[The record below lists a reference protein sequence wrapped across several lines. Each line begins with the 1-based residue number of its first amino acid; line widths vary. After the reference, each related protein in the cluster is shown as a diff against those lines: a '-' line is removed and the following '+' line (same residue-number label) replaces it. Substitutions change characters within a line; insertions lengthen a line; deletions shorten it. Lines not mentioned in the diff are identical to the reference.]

1 MKIRSSLYYMN
12 MAILLI
18 MAITISLSCE
28 SANSNKPLKDTAVFI
43 NIFDGKTFNGWK
55 ADTSVWHIENEC
67 FVGEVTPN
75 KQIQTNSFLIYT
87 RSQAGDF
94 EFKAKFKISKDGN
107 SGVNYRSEELATI
120 PYALKG
126 YQADI
131 DGENVYTGQNYEE
144 RGRGFLAMRGQNTT
158 INNSKDAFIIKSIG
172 NSDSLKSKII
182 VDDWNEIHLIVKGNN
197 MKHYINGI
205 LMSETTDNDSSN
217 NKLSGLIGLQVH
229 VSKEMQVAYKN
240 IQIKIENHN

>member
-1 MKIRSSLYYMN
+1 MKIRSSLYYIN
-12 MAILLI
+12 IAIILTMSMIL
-18 MAITISLSCE
+18 SLSCE
-28 SANSNKPLKDTAVFI
+28 SANSNKSLKDTTIFI
-43 NIFDGKTFNGWK
+43 TIFDGKTFNGWK
-55 ADTSVWHIENEC
+55 GDTSVWHIENGC
-67 FVGEVTPN
+67 FVGEVTPM

-87 RSQAGDF
+87 KSQAGDF
-94 EFKAKFKISKDGN
+94 EFKAQFKISNGGN
-107 SGVNYRSEELATI
+107 SGVNYRSEELADI

-144 RGRGFLAMRGQNTT
+144 RGRGFLAMRGQNAV
-158 INNSKDAFIIKSIG
+158 INNSTDPFIIKSIG

-217 NKLSGLIGLQVH
+217 SKLSGLIGLQVH
-229 VSKEMQVAYKN
+229 VSKEMKVAYKN
-240 IQIKIENHN
+240 IQIKIEKP

>member
-1 MKIRSSLYYMN
+1 MN
-12 MAILLI
+12 MAIILTMGMVL
-18 MAITISLSCE
+18 SLSCE

-94 EFKAKFKISKDGN
+94 ELKAKFKISKGGN
-107 SGVNYRSEELATI
+107 SGVNYRSEELADI

-144 RGRGFLAMRGQNTT
+144 RGRGFLAMRGQNAT
-158 INNSKDAFIIKSIG
+158 INNSKEAFIIKTID
-172 NSDSLKSKII
+172 NPDTLKSKIKA
-182 VDDWNEIHLIVKGNN
+182 DDWNEIHLIVKGNN

-205 LMSETTDNDSSN
+205 LMSETTDNDSLNS
-217 NKLSGLIGLQVH
+217 KLLGLIGLQVH
-229 VSKEMQVAYKN
+229 VSKEMKVAYKN
-240 IQIKIENHN
+240 IQLKIEKL

>member
-1 MKIRSSLYYMN
+1 MKIRSSLSYIN
-12 MAILLI
+12 MVIILTMG
-18 MAITISLSCE
+18 MAISLSCE
-28 SANSNKPLKDTAVFI
+28 SANSNKTLTDTAVFN

-67 FVGEVTPN
+67 FVGEVTPS
-75 KQIQTNSFLIYT
+75 KQIQTNSFLIYKS
-87 RSQAGDF
+87 SQAGDF
-94 EFKAKFKISKDGN
+94 EFKATFKISKGGN
-107 SGVNYRSEELATI
+107 SGVNYRSEEIANI

-144 RGRGFLAMRGQNTT
+144 RGRGFLAMRGQNAT

-172 NSDSLKSKII
+172 NSDSLKSKIK

-197 MKHYINGI
+197 MKHFINGI

-217 NKLSGLIGLQVH
+217 SKLLGLIGLQVH
-229 VSKEMQVAYKN
+229 VSKEMKVAYKN
-240 IQIKIENHN
+240 IQLKIEKL

>member
-1 MKIRSSLYYMN
+1 MN
-12 MAILLI
+12 MAIIFTMGMVL
-18 MAITISLSCE
+18 SLSCE

-94 EFKAKFKISKDGN
+94 ELKAKFKISNGGN
-107 SGVNYRSEELATI
+107 SGVNYRSEEIADI

-131 DGENVYTGQNYEE
+131 DGENIYTGQNYEE
-144 RGRGFLAMRGQNTT
+144 RGRGFLAMRGQNAT
-158 INNSKDAFIIKSIG
+158 INNSKEAFIIKPIG
-172 NSDSLKSKII
+172 HSDTLKSKIK

-217 NKLSGLIGLQVH
+217 SKLSGLIGLQVH
-229 VSKEMQVAYKN
+229 VSKEMRVAYKN
-240 IQIKIENHN
+240 IQLKIEKL

>member
-12 MAILLI
+12 RAII
-18 MAITISLSCE
+18 FTMGITLSLSCE

-43 NIFDGKTFNGWK
+43 TIFDGKTFNGWK
-55 ADTSVWHIENEC
+55 ADTSVWHIENGC
-67 FVGEVTPN
+67 FVGEVTAS

-87 RSQAGDF
+87 NSQAGDF
-94 EFKAKFKISKDGN
+94 EFKANFKISKGGN
-107 SGVNYRSEELATI
+107 SGVNYRSEELTDI

-131 DGENVYTGQNYEE
+131 DGENMYTGQNYEE
-144 RGRGFLAMRGQNTT
+144 RGRGFLAMRGQNAT
-158 INNSKDAFIIKSIG
+158 INNSKDAFIIKSIE
-172 NSDSLKSKII
+172 NSDTLKSKIK

-205 LMSETTDNDSSN
+205 LMSETTDNDISN
-217 NKLSGLIGLQVH
+217 SKLSGLIGLQVH
-229 VSKEMQVAYKN
+229 VTKEMRVAYKN
-240 IQIKIENHN
+240 IQIKIEKP

>member
-1 MKIRSSLYYMN
+1 MKIRSSPYYINITIILTMG
-12 MAILLI
+12 MAIN
-18 MAITISLSCE
+18 LSRE

-67 FVGEVTPN
+67 FVGEVTPS
-75 KQIQTNSFLIYT
+75 KQIQTNSFLIFT
-87 RSQAGDF
+87 SSQAGDF
-94 EFKAKFKISKDGN
+94 EFKAKFKISKGGN
-107 SGVNYRSEELATI
+107 SGVNYRSEELAAI

-144 RGRGFLAMRGQNTT
+144 RGRGFLAMRGQNAT
-158 INNSKDAFIIKSIG
+158 INNSKDIFIIKSIG
-172 NSDSLKSKII
+172 NLDSLKSKII

-205 LMSETTDNDSSN
+205 LMSETTDNDTSN
-217 NKLSGLIGLQVH
+217 SKTSGLIGLQVH
-229 VSKEMQVAYKN
+229 VSKEMRVAYKN
-240 IQIKIENHN
+240 IQLKIEKL

>member
-1 MKIRSSLYYMN
+1 MKIRRSLYYMN
-12 MAILLI
+12 MAILLTMSMI
-18 MAITISLSCE
+18 LSLSCE
-28 SANSNKPLKDTAVFI
+28 SANSNIPLKDAAVFI
-43 NIFDGKTFNGWK
+43 TIFDGKTFNGWK

-87 RSQAGDF
+87 SSQAGDF
-94 EFKAKFKISKDGN
+94 ELKAKFKISKGGN

-144 RGRGFLAMRGQNTT
+144 RGRGFLAMRGQNAT
-158 INNSKDAFIIKSIG
+158 INNSKDAFIIKTID
-172 NSDSLKSKII
+172 NSDTLKSKIKL
-182 VDDWNEIHLIVKGNN
+182 DDWNEIHLIVKGNN

-205 LMSETTDNDSSN
+205 LMSETTDNDSLNS
-217 NKLSGLIGLQVH
+217 KLSGLIGLQVH
-229 VSKEMQVAYKN
+229 VSKEMKVAYKN
-240 IQIKIENHN
+240 IQLKIEKP

>member
-12 MAILLI
+12 MVIILTMG
-18 MAITISLSCE
+18 MAISLSCE

-67 FVGEVTPN
+67 FVGEVTPS

-94 EFKAKFKISKDGN
+94 ELKAKFKISKGGN
-107 SGVNYRSEELATI
+107 SGVNYRSEELADI

-144 RGRGFLAMRGQNTT
+144 RGRGFLAMRGQNAT
-158 INNSKDAFIIKSIG
+158 INNSKEAFIIKTID
-172 NSDSLKSKII
+172 NPDTLKSKIKA
-182 VDDWNEIHLIVKGNN
+182 DDWNEIHLIVKGNN

-205 LMSETTDNDSSN
+205 LMSETTDNDSLNS
-217 NKLSGLIGLQVH
+217 KLLGLIGLQVH
-229 VSKEMQVAYKN
+229 VSKEMSVAYKN
-240 IQIKIENHN
+240 IQLKIEKL

>member
-1 MKIRSSLYYMN
+1 MKIRSSLYYIN
-12 MAILLI
+12 MAIILTMGMVL
-18 MAITISLSCE
+18 SLSCE

-55 ADTSVWHIENEC
+55 ADTSVWHIENGC
-67 FVGEVTPN
+67 FVGEVTPS

-87 RSQAGDF
+87 SSQAGDF
-94 EFKAKFKISKDGN
+94 EFKAAFKISKGGN
-107 SGVNYRSEELATI
+107 SGVNYRSEELADI

-144 RGRGFLAMRGQNTT
+144 RGRGFLAMRGQNAT
-158 INNSKDAFIIKSIG
+158 INNSKDAFIIKTIG

-182 VDDWNEIHLIVKGNN
+182 VGDWNEIHLIVKGNN

-205 LMSETTDNDSSN
+205 LMSETTDNDSLNS
-217 NKLSGLIGLQVH
+217 KLLGLIGLQVH
-229 VSKEMQVAYKN
+229 VSKEMKVAYKN
-240 IQIKIENHN
+240 IQLKIEKP

>member
-1 MKIRSSLYYMN
+1 MKIRSSPYYMN
-12 MAILLI
+12 MVIILTMGMVL
-18 MAITISLSCE
+18 SLSCE
-28 SANSNKPLKDTAVFI
+28 SANSNKTLTDPAIFI

-67 FVGEVTPN
+67 FVGEVTPS

-87 RSQAGDF
+87 SSQAGDF
-94 EFKAKFKISKDGN
+94 EFKATFKISNGGN
-107 SGVNYRSEELATI
+107 SGVNYRSEEIANI
-120 PYALKG
+120 PFALKG

-144 RGRGFLAMRGQNTT
+144 RGRGFLAMRGQNAT
-158 INNSKDAFIIKSIG
+158 INNSKDAFIIKTIG
-172 NSDSLKSKII
+172 NPDTLKSKIK

-217 NKLSGLIGLQVH
+217 SKLSGLIGLQVH
-229 VSKEMQVAYKN
+229 VSKEMSVAYKN
-240 IQIKIENHN
+240 IQLKIEKL

>member
-12 MAILLI
+12 MAIILTMG
-18 MAITISLSCE
+18 MAISLSCE

-67 FVGEVTPN
+67 FVGEVTPS

-94 EFKAKFKISKDGN
+94 ELKAKFKISKGGN
-107 SGVNYRSEELATI
+107 SGVNYRSEELADI

-144 RGRGFLAMRGQNTT
+144 RGRGFLAMRGQNAT
-158 INNSKDAFIIKSIG
+158 INNSKDAFIIKTIG
-172 NSDSLKSKII
+172 NSDTLKSKIK

-205 LMSETTDNDSSN
+205 LMSETTDNDSLNS
-217 NKLSGLIGLQVH
+217 KLLGLIGLQVH
-229 VSKEMQVAYKN
+229 VSKEMKVAYKN
-240 IQIKIENHN
+240 IQLKIEKL

>member
-1 MKIRSSLYYMN
+1 MKIRSSLSYMN
-12 MAILLI
+12 IAILL
-18 MAITISLSCE
+18 TIGIILSLSCE
-28 SANSNKPLKDTAVFI
+28 SANSNKPLKHTAVFI

-55 ADTSVWHIENEC
+55 ADTSVWHIENNC
-67 FVGEVTPN
+67 FVGEVTPS

-87 RSQAGDF
+87 SNQAGDF
-94 EFKAKFKISKDGN
+94 EFKAKFKISKGGN
-107 SGVNYRSEELATI
+107 SGVNYRSEELASI

-144 RGRGFLAMRGQNTT
+144 RGRGFLAMRGQNAT
-158 INNSKDAFIIKSIG
+158 INNSKDAFIIKTID
-172 NSDSLKSKII
+172 NSDSLKSKIK

-217 NKLSGLIGLQVH
+217 SKISGLIGLQVH
-229 VSKEMQVAYKN
+229 VSKEMKVAYKN
-240 IQIKIENHN
+240 IQLKIEKP

>member
-1 MKIRSSLYYMN
+1 MKIRSSLYYIN
-12 MAILLI
+12 MAIIVTLG
-18 MAITISLSCE
+18 ITLSLSCE
-28 SANSNKPLKDTAVFI
+28 SASSNKPLPNSAVFI
-43 NIFDGKTFNGWK
+43 TIFDGKTFNGWK
-55 ADTSVWHIENEC
+55 ADTSVWHIENGC
-67 FVGEVTPN
+67 FVGEVTPM

-87 RSQAGDF
+87 KSQAGDF
-94 EFKAKFKISKDGN
+94 EFKAQFKISNGGN
-107 SGVNYRSEELATI
+107 SGVNYRSEEIANI

-144 RGRGFLAMRGQNTT
+144 RGRGFLAMRGQNAV
-158 INNSKDAFIIKSIG
+158 INNSTDPFIIKSIG

-217 NKLSGLIGLQVH
+217 SKLSGLIGLQVH
-229 VSKEMQVAYKN
+229 VSKEMKVAYKN
-240 IQIKIENHN
+240 IQLKIEKL

>member
-1 MKIRSSLYYMN
+1 MN
-12 MAILLI
+12 MAIILTMGMVL
-18 MAITISLSCE
+18 SLSCE
-28 SANSNKPLKDTAVFI
+28 SANSNKTLKDTAVFI

-67 FVGEVTPN
+67 FVGEVTPS

-94 EFKAKFKISKDGN
+94 ELKAKFKISKGGN
-107 SGVNYRSEELATI
+107 SGVNYRSEELADI

-144 RGRGFLAMRGQNTT
+144 RGRGFLAMRGQNAT
-158 INNSKDAFIIKSIG
+158 INNSKEAFIIKTID
-172 NSDSLKSKII
+172 NPDTLKSKIKA
-182 VDDWNEIHLIVKGNN
+182 DDWNEIHLIVKGNN

-205 LMSETTDNDSSN
+205 LMSETTDNDSLNS
-217 NKLSGLIGLQVH
+217 KLLGLIGLQVH
-229 VSKEMQVAYKN
+229 VSKEMKVAYKN
-240 IQIKIENHN
+240 IQLKIEKL

>member
-1 MKIRSSLYYMN
+1 MG
-12 MAILLI
+12 
-18 MAITISLSCE
+18 ITLSLSCE
-28 SANSNKPLKDTAVFI
+28 SASSDKPLPNSAVFI
-43 NIFDGKTFNGWK
+43 DIFDGKTFNGWK
-55 ADTSVWHIENEC
+55 ADTSVWHIENGC
-67 FVGEVTPN
+67 FVGEVTPS

-87 RSQAGDF
+87 NSQAGDF
-94 EFKAKFKISKDGN
+94 EFKAQFKISNGGN
-107 SGVNYRSEELATI
+107 SGVNYRSEELTDI

-144 RGRGFLAMRGQNTT
+144 RGRGFLAMRGQNAV
-158 INNSKDAFIIKSIG
+158 INNSKDTYIIKSIG

-182 VDDWNEIHLIVKGNN
+182 VDDWNEIHLIAKGNN

-217 NKLSGLIGLQVH
+217 SKLSGLIGLQVH
-229 VSKEMQVAYKN
+229 VSKEMKVAYKN
-240 IQIKIENHN
+240 IQLKIEKL

>member
-12 MAILLI
+12 MVIILTMG
-18 MAITISLSCE
+18 MAISLSCE

-67 FVGEVTPN
+67 FVGEVTPS

-94 EFKAKFKISKDGN
+94 ELKAKFKISKGGN
-107 SGVNYRSEELATI
+107 SGVNYRSEELADI

-144 RGRGFLAMRGQNTT
+144 RGRGFLAMRGQNAT
-158 INNSKDAFIIKSIG
+158 INNSKDAFIIKTIG

-205 LMSETTDNDSSN
+205 LMSETTDNDSLNS
-217 NKLSGLIGLQVH
+217 KLLGLIGLQVH
-229 VSKEMQVAYKN
+229 VSKEMKVAYKN
-240 IQIKIENHN
+240 IQLKIEKL

>member
-1 MKIRSSLYYMN
+1 MN
-12 MAILLI
+12 MVIILTMG
-18 MAITISLSCE
+18 MAISLSCE

-94 EFKAKFKISKDGN
+94 ELKAKFKISKGGN
-107 SGVNYRSEELATI
+107 SGVNYRSEELADI

-144 RGRGFLAMRGQNTT
+144 RGRGFLAMRGQNAT
-158 INNSKDAFIIKSIG
+158 INNSKEAFIIKTID
-172 NSDSLKSKII
+172 NPDTLKSKIKA
-182 VDDWNEIHLIVKGNN
+182 DDWNEIHLIVKGNN

-205 LMSETTDNDSSN
+205 LMSETTDNDSLNS
-217 NKLSGLIGLQVH
+217 KLLGLIGLQVH
-229 VSKEMQVAYKN
+229 VSKEMKVAYKN
-240 IQIKIENHN
+240 IQLKIEKL

>member
-1 MKIRSSLYYMN
+1 MKIRSSLYYIN
-12 MAILLI
+12 MAIIVTLG
-18 MAITISLSCE
+18 ITLSLSCE
-28 SANSNKPLKDTAVFI
+28 SASSDKQLPYSAVFI
-43 NIFDGKTFNGWK
+43 DIFDGKTFNGWK
-55 ADTSVWHIENEC
+55 ADTSVWHIENGC
-67 FVGEVTPN
+67 FVGEVTPM

-87 RSQAGDF
+87 KSQAGDF
-94 EFKAKFKISKDGN
+94 EFKAKFKISNGGN
-107 SGVNYRSEELATI
+107 SGVNYRSEELTDI

-144 RGRGFLAMRGQNTT
+144 RGRGFLAMRGQNAV
-158 INNSKDAFIIKSIG
+158 INNSKDTYIIKSIG

-182 VDDWNEIHLIVKGNN
+182 VDDWNEIHLIAKGNN

-217 NKLSGLIGLQVH
+217 SKLSGLIGLQVH
-229 VSKEMQVAYKN
+229 VSKQMKVAYKN
-240 IQIKIENHN
+240 IQIKIEKP

>member
-1 MKIRSSLYYMN
+1 MKIRSSLYYIN
-12 MAILLI
+12 MAIIVTLG
-18 MAITISLSCE
+18 ITLSLSCE
-28 SANSNKPLKDTAVFI
+28 SASSNKPLPNSAVFI
-43 NIFDGKTFNGWK
+43 TIFDGKTFNGWK
-55 ADTSVWHIENEC
+55 ADTSVWHIENGC
-67 FVGEVTPN
+67 FVGEVTPS

-87 RSQAGDF
+87 KSQAGDF
-94 EFKAKFKISKDGN
+94 EFKAKFKISNGGN
-107 SGVNYRSEELATI
+107 SGVNYRSEEIANI

-144 RGRGFLAMRGQNTT
+144 RGRGFLAMRGQNAV
-158 INNSKDAFIIKSIG
+158 INNSTDPFIIKSIG
-172 NSDSLKSKII
+172 NSDSLKSKIK

-217 NKLSGLIGLQVH
+217 SKLSGLIGLQVH
-229 VSKEMQVAYKN
+229 VSKQMKVAYKN
-240 IQIKIENHN
+240 IQIKIEKP

>member
-12 MAILLI
+12 MVIILTMGMVL
-18 MAITISLSCE
+18 SLSCE

-94 EFKAKFKISKDGN
+94 ELKAKFKISNGGN
-107 SGVNYRSEELATI
+107 SGVNYRSEEIADI

-144 RGRGFLAMRGQNTT
+144 RGRGFLAMRGQNAT
-158 INNSKDAFIIKSIG
+158 INNSKEAFIIKTID
-172 NSDSLKSKII
+172 NPDTLKSKIKA
-182 VDDWNEIHLIVKGNN
+182 DDWNEIHLIVKGNN

-205 LMSETTDNDSSN
+205 LMSETTDNDSLNS
-217 NKLSGLIGLQVH
+217 KLLGLIGLQVH
-229 VSKEMQVAYKN
+229 VSKEMKVAYKN
-240 IQIKIENHN
+240 IQLKIEKL

>member
-1 MKIRSSLYYMN
+1 MKIRSILYYIN
-12 MAILLI
+12 IVIILSLSV
-18 MAITISLSCE
+18 TFSLSCE
-28 SANSNKPLKDTAVFI
+28 SASSNKPLPNSTVFI
-43 NIFDGKTFNGWK
+43 TIFDGKTFNGWK
-55 ADTSVWHIENEC
+55 ADTSVWHIENGC
-67 FVGEVTPN
+67 FVGEVTPS

-87 RSQAGDF
+87 NSQAGDF
-94 EFKAKFKISKDGN
+94 EFKAQFKISNEGN
-107 SGVNYRSEELATI
+107 SGVNYRSEELADI

-144 RGRGFLAMRGQNTT
+144 RGRGFLAMRGQNAV

-172 NSDSLKSKII
+172 NSDSLKSKIK

-205 LMSETTDNDSSN
+205 LMSETTDNDASSS
-217 NKLSGLIGLQVH
+217 KLSGLIGLQVH
-229 VSKEMQVAYKN
+229 VSKEMKVAYKN
-240 IQIKIENHN
+240 IQIKIEKL

>member
-1 MKIRSSLYYMN
+1 MKIRSSLYYIN
-12 MAILLI
+12 MAILLS
-18 MAITISLSCE
+18 MGMTLSLSCE
-28 SANSNKPLKDTAVFI
+28 SANSIKPLKDTAVFI

-55 ADTSVWHIENEC
+55 ADTSVWHIENGC
-67 FVGEVTPN
+67 FVGEVTAS

-87 RSQAGDF
+87 KSQAGDF
-94 EFKAKFKISKDGN
+94 EFKAAFKISKGGN
-107 SGVNYRSEELATI
+107 SGVNYRSEELADI

-144 RGRGFLAMRGQNTT
+144 RGRGFLAMRGQNAT
-158 INNSKDAFIIKSIG
+158 INNSKDAFIIKTIG

-182 VDDWNEIHLIVKGNN
+182 VGDWNEIHLIVKGNN

-205 LMSETTDNDSSN
+205 LMSETTDNDSLNS
-217 NKLSGLIGLQVH
+217 KLLGLIGLQVH
-229 VSKEMQVAYKN
+229 VSKEMKVAYKN
-240 IQIKIENHN
+240 IQLQIEKP

>member
-1 MKIRSSLYYMN
+1 MKIRSSLYYIN
-12 MAILLI
+12 MAII
-18 MAITISLSCE
+18 FTMGITLSLSCE
-28 SANSNKPLKDTAVFI
+28 SASSNKPLPNSTVFI
-43 NIFDGKTFNGWK
+43 TIFDGKTFNGWK
-55 ADTSVWHIENEC
+55 ADTSVWHIENGC
-67 FVGEVTPN
+67 FVGEVTPM

-87 RSQAGDF
+87 KSQAGDF
-94 EFKAKFKISKDGN
+94 EFKAQFKISNGGN
-107 SGVNYRSEELATI
+107 SGVNYRSEELTDI

-144 RGRGFLAMRGQNTT
+144 RGRGFLAMRGQNAV
-158 INNSKDAFIIKSIG
+158 INNSTDPFIIKSIG

-182 VDDWNEIHLIVKGNN
+182 VDNWNEIHLIVKGNN

-217 NKLSGLIGLQVH
+217 SKLSGLIGLQVH
-229 VSKEMQVAYKN
+229 VSKEMKVAYKN
-240 IQIKIENHN
+240 IQIKIQKL

>member
-1 MKIRSSLYYMN
+1 MKIRNSLYYIN
-12 MAILLI
+12 IVIILSLS
-18 MAITISLSCE
+18 ITLSLSCE
-28 SANSNKPLKDTAVFI
+28 SASSKKPLPNSTVFI
-43 NIFDGKTFNGWK
+43 DIFDSKTFNGWK
-55 ADTSVWHIENEC
+55 ADTSVWQIENGC
-67 FVGEVTPN
+67 FVGEVTPT

-87 RSQAGDF
+87 NSQAGDF
-94 EFKAKFKISKDGN
+94 EFKAEFKISKGGN
-107 SGVNYRSEELATI
+107 SGVNYRSEELTDI

-144 RGRGFLAMRGQNTT
+144 RGRGFLAMRGQNAV
-158 INNSKDAFIIKSIG
+158 INNSKDAFIIKSIS

-205 LMSETTDNDSSN
+205 LMSETTDNDASN
-217 NKLSGLIGLQVH
+217 SKSSGLIGLQVH
-229 VSKEMQVAYKN
+229 VSKEMKVAYKN
-240 IQIKIENHN
+240 IQLKIEKL

>member
-1 MKIRSSLYYMN
+1 MKIRSSLYYIN
-12 MAILLI
+12 MAII
-18 MAITISLSCE
+18 FTMGITLSLSCE
-28 SANSNKPLKDTAVFI
+28 SASSNKPLPNSTVFI
-43 NIFDGKTFNGWK
+43 DIFDGKTFNGWK
-55 ADTSVWHIENEC
+55 ADTSVWHIENGC
-67 FVGEVTPN
+67 FVGEVTPS

-87 RSQAGDF
+87 NSQAGDF
-94 EFKAKFKISKDGN
+94 EFKAQFKISNGGN
-107 SGVNYRSEELATI
+107 SGVNYRSEELADI

-144 RGRGFLAMRGQNTT
+144 RGRGFLAMRGQNAV
-158 INNSKDAFIIKSIG
+158 INNSTDPFIIKSIG

-217 NKLSGLIGLQVH
+217 SKLSGLIGLQVH
-229 VSKEMQVAYKN
+229 VSKEMKVAYKN
-240 IQIKIENHN
+240 IQLKIEKP

>member
-1 MKIRSSLYYMN
+1 
-12 MAILLI
+12 
-18 MAITISLSCE
+18 
-28 SANSNKPLKDTAVFI
+28 VFI
-43 NIFDGKTFNGWK
+43 TIFDGKTFNGWK
-55 ADTSVWHIENEC
+55 ADTSVWHIENGC
-67 FVGEVTPN
+67 FVGEVTPM

-87 RSQAGDF
+87 KSQAGDF
-94 EFKAKFKISKDGN
+94 EFKAKFKISNGGN
-107 SGVNYRSEELATI
+107 SGVNYRSEEIANI

-144 RGRGFLAMRGQNTT
+144 RGRGFLAMRGQNAV
-158 INNSKDAFIIKSIG
+158 INNSTDPFIIKSIG

-217 NKLSGLIGLQVH
+217 SKLSGLIGLQLH
-229 VSKEMQVAYKN
+229 VSKQMKVAYKN
-240 IQIKIENHN
+240 IQIKIEKP

>member
-12 MAILLI
+12 MVIILTMG
-18 MAITISLSCE
+18 MAISLSCE

-67 FVGEVTPN
+67 FVGEVTPS

-94 EFKAKFKISKDGN
+94 ELKAKFKISKGGN
-107 SGVNYRSEELATI
+107 SGVNYRSEEIADI

-144 RGRGFLAMRGQNTT
+144 RGRGFLAMRGQNAT
-158 INNSKDAFIIKSIG
+158 INNSKEAFIIKTID
-172 NSDSLKSKII
+172 NPDTLKSKIKA
-182 VDDWNEIHLIVKGNN
+182 DDWNEIHLIVKGNN

-205 LMSETTDNDSSN
+205 LMSETTDNDSLNS
-217 NKLSGLIGLQVH
+217 KLLGLIGLQVH
-229 VSKEMQVAYKN
+229 VSKEMKVAYKN
-240 IQIKIENHN
+240 IQLKIEKL

>member
-1 MKIRSSLYYMN
+1 MKIRNSLYYIN
-12 MAILLI
+12 IVIILSLT
-18 MAITISLSCE
+18 ITLSLSCE
-28 SANSNKPLKDTAVFI
+28 SASSHKPLPDSTVFI
-43 NIFDGKTFNGWK
+43 DIFDGKTFNGWK
-55 ADTSVWHIENEC
+55 ADTSVWHIENGC
-67 FVGEVTPN
+67 FVGEVTAN

-87 RSQAGDF
+87 NSQAGDF
-94 EFKAKFKISKDGN
+94 EFKAEFKISKGGN
-107 SGVNYRSEELATI
+107 SGVNYRSEELANI

-144 RGRGFLAMRGQNTT
+144 RGRGFLSMRGQNAI
-158 INNSKDAFIIKSIG
+158 INNSKDAFIIKPIS
-172 NSDSLKSKII
+172 NSDSLKSKIK

-217 NKLSGLIGLQVH
+217 SKLSGLIGLQVH
-229 VSKEMQVAYKN
+229 VSTEMRVAYKN
-240 IQIKIENHN
+240 IQLKIEKP

>member
-12 MAILLI
+12 MVIILTMG
-18 MAITISLSCE
+18 MAISLSCE

-67 FVGEVTPN
+67 FVGEVTPS

-94 EFKAKFKISKDGN
+94 ELKAKFKISKGGN
-107 SGVNYRSEELATI
+107 SGVNYRSEELANI
-120 PYALKG
+120 PFALKG

-144 RGRGFLAMRGQNTT
+144 RGRGFLAMRGQNAT
-158 INNSKDAFIIKSIG
+158 INNSKEAFIIKTID
-172 NSDSLKSKII
+172 NPDTLKSKIKA
-182 VDDWNEIHLIVKGNN
+182 DDWNEIHLIVKGNN

-205 LMSETTDNDSSN
+205 LMSETTDNDSLNS
-217 NKLSGLIGLQVH
+217 KLLGLIGLQVH
-229 VSKEMQVAYKN
+229 VSKEMKVAYKN
-240 IQIKIENHN
+240 IQLKIEKL

>member
-1 MKIRSSLYYMN
+1 
-12 MAILLI
+12 MAIIVTLG
-18 MAITISLSCE
+18 ITLSLSCE
-28 SANSNKPLKDTAVFI
+28 SASSNKPLPNSAVFI
-43 NIFDGKTFNGWK
+43 TIFDGKTFNGWK
-55 ADTSVWHIENEC
+55 ADTSVWHIENGC
-67 FVGEVTPN
+67 FVGEVTPM

-87 RSQAGDF
+87 KSQAGDF
-94 EFKAKFKISKDGN
+94 EFKAKFKISNGGN
-107 SGVNYRSEELATI
+107 SGVNYRSEEIANI

-144 RGRGFLAMRGQNTT
+144 RGRGFLAMRGQNAV
-158 INNSKDAFIIKSIG
+158 INNSTDPFIIKSIG

-182 VDDWNEIHLIVKGNN
+182 VDDWNEIHLIAKGNN

-217 NKLSGLIGLQVH
+217 SKLSGLIGLQVH
-229 VSKEMQVAYKN
+229 VSKEMKVAYKN
-240 IQIKIENHN
+240 IQLKIEKL

>member
-1 MKIRSSLYYMN
+1 
-12 MAILLI
+12 MAII
-18 MAITISLSCE
+18 FTMGITLSLSCE
-28 SANSNKPLKDTAVFI
+28 SASSNKPLPNSAVFI
-43 NIFDGKTFNGWK
+43 DIFDGKTFNGWK
-55 ADTSVWHIENEC
+55 ADTSVWHIENGC
-67 FVGEVTPN
+67 FVGEVTPS

-87 RSQAGDF
+87 KSQAGDF
-94 EFKAKFKISKDGN
+94 EFKAQFKISNGGN
-107 SGVNYRSEELATI
+107 SGVNYRSEELADI

-144 RGRGFLAMRGQNTT
+144 RGRGFLAMRGQNAT
-158 INNSKDAFIIKSIG
+158 INNSTDPFIIKPIG

-205 LMSETTDNDSSN
+205 LMSETTDNDTSKS
-217 NKLSGLIGLQVH
+217 KSSGLIGLQVH
-229 VSKEMQVAYKN
+229 VSKEMKVAYKN
-240 IQIKIENHN
+240 IQIKIEKL